1 MTTEAPL
8 SPDPVAVAASA
19 PLLEMRGITKRFPGV
34 QALTSVDIA
43 LRAGEVVA
51 IIGENGAGKSTLMK
65 VLGGIH
71 HPDEG
76 AVLLSG
82 NETHFHSVHDS
93 LAAGVSIIHQELVLC
108 DNLDIAGNIF
118 LGREAVSN
126 RWLRTLDRHEMNR
139 LTAELLHRVGLDRAP
154 TTPMTQLSIAEQQ
167 LVEIA
172 KAISRDA
179 RIVVMDE
186 PTSSL
191 TVRETEMLF
200 KVIEDLRSQGIGV
213 LYISHRLQEIIRIA
227 DRVVALRDGRRVGE
241 LMRGEVT
248 EDAMIRLMIGRDI
261 TEFFPDA
268 NRKASDVLLR
278 VNGLRHA
285 RLRQPISFELKAG
298 EILGFAGLVG
308 AGRTETMRALFGIDP
323 VLDGTIEINGSP
335 VEITGVPSAIAAGLA
350 MVPED
355 RKLQGLI
362 LEMTIEQNI
371 SLAGLRQFSAW
382 GVMKRALHRMIA
394 EEQRE
399 SLHIKTPSIHQQ
411 ALNLSGGN
419 QQKVVLG
426 KWLALKPK
434 ILILDE
440 PTRGID
446 VNSKT
451 EIYQLMRALADRGM
465 GILMVSSDMEEILG
479 VSDRI
484 IVMHEGYVSGELP
497 KEKFSEKA
505 VMLLAAGKN
514 NGANPQ

>member
-1 MTTEAPL
+1 MEASLP
-8 SPDPVAVAASA
+8 PVCEVTSTAA
-19 PLLEMRGITKRFPGV
+19 PLLEMRAITKRFPGV
-34 QALTSVDIA
+34 QALTSVDIS
-43 LRAGEVVA
+43 LSAGEVVA

-71 HPDEG
+71 NADEG
-76 AVLLSG
+76 AVLLNG
-82 NETHFHSVHDS
+82 IETHFHSVHDS
-93 LAAGVSIIHQELVLC
+93 LAAGISIIHQELVLC

-118 LGREAVSN
+118 LGRESVRT
-126 RWLRTLDRHEMNR
+126 RWLGTLDRAEMNR
-139 LTAELLHRVGLDRAP
+139 LTRELLNRVGLDLAP
-154 TTPMTQLSIAEQQ
+154 TTPLAQLSIAEQQ

-172 KAISRDA
+172 KAISRNA

-200 KVIEDLRSQGIGV
+200 KVIDDLKSQGIGI

-241 LMRGEVT
+241 LVRGEVT
-248 EDAMIRLMIGRDI
+248 EDSMIRLMIGRDI
-261 TEFFPDA
+261 TEFFPDSH
-268 NRKASDVLLR
+268 RGTSEVLLR
-278 VNGLRHA
+278 VHELRHA
-285 RLRQPISFELKAG
+285 RLRKPVSFDLKAG

-308 AGRTETMRALFGIDP
+308 AGRTETMRALFGIEP
-323 VLDGTIEINGSP
+323 ILEGTIEIEGRP
-335 VEITGVPSAIAAGLA
+335 VQILDVPSAIAAGLA

-362 LEMTIEQNI
+362 LEMSIEQNI
-371 SLAGLRQFSAW
+371 SLAGLRQFSVW
-382 GVMKRALHRMIA
+382 GIMKRALHGSIA

-399 SLHIKTPSIHQQ
+399 SLRIKTPSIRQL

-434 ILILDE
+434 VLILDE

-451 EIYQLMRALADRGM
+451 EIYQLMRSLADLGM

-484 IVMHEGYVSGELP
+484 IVMHEGRVSGELT
-497 KEKFSEKA
+497 KEQFSEEA
-505 VMLLAAGKN
+505 VMQLAAG
-514 NGANPQ
+514 QS